1 MHAVAPRQ
9 LVCHSILLQATMA
22 WKDTYEQSAACTKSP
37 TNYIPHNANNSL
49 AIDANTAD
57 IISKLIANRP
67 DADKAVLQ
75 RRLTKRFGGLNYV
88 RRSKGYEMI
97 IANNLLHLLPSTPDP
112 TAVCKQAPHAQSKRS
127 WEAEMKDYRKAVE
140 AVSTTFQLHFQTS
153 L

>member
-1 MHAVAPRQ
+1 MQWLQQ
-9 LVCHSILLQATMA
+9 LVCHSILLQAPMA
-22 WKDTYEQSAACTKSP
+22 WSDTYEESTAYTKSP
-37 TNYIPHNANNSL
+37 TNYNPHSVTNRL
-49 AIDANTAD
+49 AIEATTAD
-57 IISKLIANRP
+57 IIAALIANRP
-67 DADKAVLQ
+67 DEDKAVLQ

-97 IANNLLHLLPSTPDP
+97 IANKLLHLLPSTPDP